1 MVTPGANAADIE
13 PSQDSA
19 EQAVEYSLSP
29 GLVAR
34 LANLEISIAFT
45 SYQSSILYFLGRGRE
60 GAHLHQSGLPRAFCP
75 DFLRVSPSATKMR
88 SSASRSRAR
97 SGSRGSPST
106 SA

>member
-1 MVTPGANAADIE
+1 MVTPGANATEIE
-13 PSQDSA
+13 PAPGSA

-60 GAHLHQSGLPRAFCP
+60 GAHLHQGDVPLSVEILEA
-75 DFLRVSPSATKMR
+75 VVAH
-88 SSASRSRAR
+88 
-97 SGSRGSPST
+97 
-106 SA
+106 